1 MNGEPRWTML
11 DLAPLLFLAVTLLI
25 IYVARGM

>member
-1 MNGEPRWTML
+1 MGNKPRWTML

-25 IYVARGM
+25 TYVARGM